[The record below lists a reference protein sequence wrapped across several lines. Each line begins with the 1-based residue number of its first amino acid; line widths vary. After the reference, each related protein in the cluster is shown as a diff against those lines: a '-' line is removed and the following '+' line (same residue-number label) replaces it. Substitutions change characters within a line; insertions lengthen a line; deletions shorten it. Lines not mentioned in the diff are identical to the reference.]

1 MDGFTLV
8 AAELL
13 RREAAEASSK
23 SAGTRDR
30 KQDRGEQDNAP
41 KFAFQH
47 VNKRGFNEI
56 LAEDGSSS
64 GQWSVVA
71 GNDSAQQVNNLKRT
85 SEENHADGGG
95 GKRRSSA
102 KDYAQPAAFKHASN
116 KRSYEE
122 APAYDGGSKRR
133 SFAQD
138 YSQLA
143 VSKPAN
149 KRSYEELPKAAE
161 SGGSKRQRIVAAAKD
176 EDEKVPNCDRPASEA
191 KHRGVSAA
199 LLVHFVPVHLSMQR
213 LLEFFDQEANIAP
226 QEFTGRQEAL
236 QGASSLRLCRA
247 R

>member
-30 KQDRGEQDNAP
+30 DGGEQSDAP

-47 VNKRGFNEI
+47 VSKRGFNEV
-56 LAEDGSSS
+56 LVEDGGSS

-85 SEENHADGGG
+85 YEENPADGGG
-95 GKRRSSA
+95 SKRRSSA
-102 KDYAQPAAFKHASN
+102 KDYAQSAVPQHGSN

-122 APAYDGGSKRR
+122 APAYEGGSKRR
-133 SFAQD
+133 SSAQG

-143 VSKPAN
+143 ASKPVN
-149 KRSYEELPKAAE
+149 KRSYEEPPKAAKG
-161 SGGSKRQRIVAAAKD
+161 GGSKRQRIVGAARD
-176 EDEKVPNCDRPASEA
+176 EDEKLHNRDQPANND

-199 LLVHFVPVHLSMQR
+199 LLVHFVP
-213 LLEFFDQEANIAP
+213 
-226 QEFTGRQEAL
+226 
-236 QGASSLRLCRA
+236 A
-247 R
+247 RF